1 MVAMA
6 WFENPALYRDLP
18 VDHERQKLASARL
31 YGLGRSGQ
39 AQRENTGSDRGTRSS
54 ASRSRW
60 ASFAIFADIA
70 ATITIASPGRDTPP
84 QCSTPQGK
92 KAFLAMESQYDI
104 IPQQPQNDPH
114 FNFCPFC
121 QEPYA
126 RLTCPKCGHSTDNDS
141 SRERPWQAVVGPSR
155 PEWIDAEI
163 SSMASP
169 RAAGAGPASKGQG
182 HAAARFHGLE
192 LKAGDNSE
200 VARPY
205 AHHF

>member
-1 MVAMA
+1 MLD
-6 WFENPALYRDLP
+6 P
-18 VDHERQKLASARL
+18 
-31 YGLGRSGQ
+31 
-39 AQRENTGSDRGTRSS
+39 
-54 ASRSRW
+54 
-60 ASFAIFADIA
+60 
-70 ATITIASPGRDTPP
+70 
-84 QCSTPQGK
+84 PQGK

-126 RLTCPKCGHSTDNDS
+126 RLTCPKCGHSTDNDL

-169 RAAGAGPASKGQG
+169 ELRVRVQ
-182 HAAARFHGLE
+182 H
-192 LKAGDNSE
+192 LKARGTLRHAFMGWN
-200 VARPY
+200 
-205 AHHF
+205 